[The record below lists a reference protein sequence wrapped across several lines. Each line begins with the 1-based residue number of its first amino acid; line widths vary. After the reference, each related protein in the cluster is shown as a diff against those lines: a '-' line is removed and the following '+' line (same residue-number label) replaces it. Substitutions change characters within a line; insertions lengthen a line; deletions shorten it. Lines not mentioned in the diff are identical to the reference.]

1 MKFSIVVYSPPYSSE
16 AASTAFNFARAL
28 LEQGHEIY
36 RLFFFSDG
44 VHNANR
50 LATVG
55 HDEINLQQQWNSL
68 ISDNNLDS
76 VVCVSSALK
85 RGIIDQTTIDQTTI
99 DQTEG
104 RHELKATTLYDSSE
118 IAGLG
123 QLVDAAVNSDRLMNF
138 G

>member
-68 ISDNNLDS
+68 ISDNDLDS